1 MDERN
6 NRKKKLEIALYFF
19 LLTNS
24 MLLGMVFHYYSPTIL
39 LGILLSLPGIWFAL
53 KRDFRKP
60 NKREMGLLAGNALIC
75 VPYLFSGIKYKVPA
89 YILIAFTIMCIVP
102 ALQKHITRKSD
113 ESIMRLA
120 EASGLFIIFFAALS
134 FLSGRPI
141 TTQMFGG
148 IIHNQNGL
156 GFLCVAIMPGGLT
169 LCRYGRRKLGLLV
182 VGITFAFTI
191 FSCSRTAII
200 GVFLQLIYAGF
211 VLSRDVKW
219 NIVDVGDACR
229 RVLKILAVCI
239 ASFFI
244 LFWVFTTAKVYEAE
258 LFPKIQM
265 QEKYERVIS
274 LSEFVDKLQG
284 RAVQGL
290 LDDSENY
297 AFSSGRIGIWKD
309 YWSNIEF
316 LGHEKE
322 EREFV
327 TSGTRVYKST
337 NAHNGYLQVAYGAG
351 ILAGVG
357 LVIVSLFAIYGAI
370 SKSLAAIRK
379 KQISNPSFFAV
390 LTALGY
396 GVVIMTS
403 SSWMMYVHLPA
414 LIFWPTVALLL
425 TEEE

>member
-1 MDERN
+1 MDEKIDN
-6 NRKKKLEIALYFF
+6 KNKLEIAIYFL
-19 LLTNS
+19 LLTNAT
-24 MLLGMVFHYYSPTIL
+24 LLGTVFHFYSPTIL
-39 LGILLSLPGIWFAL
+39 LGILLSVPGVWIV
-53 KRDFRKP
+53 FRSGMKQR
-60 NKREMGLLAGNALIC
+60 NKKTLGVWIGGALIS
-75 VPYLFSGIKYKVPA
+75 VFYLIAGVMYGKPA
-89 YILIAFTIMCIVP
+89 YLIIAFTISCVVP
-102 ALQKHITRKSD
+102 LLQNYTCLRKEDVIEGLS
-113 ESIMRLA
+113 L
-120 EASGLFIIFFAALS
+120 ASGIFIVFFALIS
-134 FLSGRPI
+134 FISGRPI

-156 GFLCVAIMPGGLT
+156 GFLCVAVMPGGLL
-169 LCRYGRRKLGLLV
+169 LCRYGRRKLGLIV

-200 GVFLQLIYAGF
+200 GVLLQLAYAAF
-211 VLSRDVKW
+211 VLGRDVKW
-219 NIVDVGDACR
+219 KTTDAGVAWK
-229 RVLKILAVCI
+229 RVIKCLAVCT

-258 LFPKIQM
+258 LFPGIQM

-309 YWSNIEF
+309 YWNNIEF

-357 LVIVSLFAIYGAI
+357 LVIVSLFTIYGAI
-370 SKSLAAIRK
+370 SKSLAAIR
-379 KQISNPSFFAV
+379 
-390 LTALGY
+390 
-396 GVVIMTS
+396 
-403 SSWMMYVHLPA
+403 
-414 LIFWPTVALLL
+414 
-425 TEEE
+425 